1 MHEAWHR
8 EGEIMKARFV
18 WRSLVV
24 GVVTVSAAVAGLV
37 GAPGAFAYGAVDHPV
52 AQVEISANCDNPNF
66 PLCAPEPDGVG
77 TGGVWVW
84 SELDAD
90 GSMDAT
96 VTFCGH
102 VVGAGGPG
110 SAGAGGGPVRT
121 GQWWTTTTLAD
132 TPPGAFPF
140 FDTSKNYSGYYV
152 LDFFPGSGADDFI
165 AVVPAPQG
173 HYSWRPAPAVTI
185 QTQVA
190 P

>member
-1 MHEAWHR
+1 M
-8 EGEIMKARFV
+8 GIQFV
-18 WRSLVV
+18 RRTLVV
-24 GVVTVSAAVAGLV
+24 GVALVAAAAAAVAV
-37 GAPGAFAYGAVDHPV
+37 PPGAFAYGAADHAV
-52 AQVEISANCDNPNF
+52 AQAEISANCDNPNF

-102 VVGAGGPG
+102 VVGGGGPG

-121 GQWWTTTTLAD
+121 GQWWTISSLAD
-132 TPPGAFPF
+132 APAAAFPF
-140 FDTSKNYSGYYV
+140 FDTSKSYPSYYV
-152 LDFFPGSGADDFI
+152 MDFFPGSGQDDFI
-165 AVVPAPQG
+165 AVVPVPQG
-173 HYSWRPAPAVTI
+173 HYSLRPVAGVTI

>member
-1 MHEAWHR
+1 MAGSVVR
-8 EGEIMKARFV
+8 RF
-18 WRSLVV
+18 LLA
-24 GVVTVSAAVAGLV
+24 GVALVSAMAAGVA
-37 GAPGAFAYGAVDHPV
+37 GAPGAFAYGAADQPV
-52 AQVEISANCDNPNF
+52 AQVEISGNCDNPSF
-66 PLCAPEPDGVG
+66 WLCAPEPDGVG

-102 VVGAGGPG
+102 TVGGGGAGGFGHPDRDG
-110 SAGAGGGPVRT
+110 H
-121 GQWWTTTTLAD
+121 WWTISSLAD
-132 TPPGAFPF
+132 APANAGLF
-140 FDTSKNYSGYYV
+140 FDPSQSYSSYYV

-165 AVVPAPQG
+165 AIVPAAVG
-173 HYSWRPAPAVTI
+173 HYAWHPTHGVSI